1 MGTGHMGQ
9 ERGEEYGGG
18 RRQRKSRA
26 SREIGKMEEGEPH
39 KLDLFKN
46 NLMVPD
52 MIC

>member
-1 MGTGHMGQ
+1 MGTGPMGL
-9 ERGEEYGGG
+9 ERGEDYGGG

-26 SREIGKMEEGEPH
+26 NRGIGKMEEGEQH

-52 MIC
+52 MTC